1 VKPLRGG
8 VIAEVRPGSLAE
20 AAGLRPG
27 DRILSINGHPLRD
40 VIDYRF
46 YAAEEELEIV
56 AKHGA
61 GEPVPFRAERHY
73 DQDVGLEFTTPTFD
87 GIRRC
92 GNQCDF
98 CFICQMPPGLR
109 ASLYIK
115 DDDYRYSFLFG
126 NFITLTNL
134 NEGDWARIG
143 EQRLS
148 PLYVSVHATD
158 PELRARIL
166 GVPQTPDVA
175 TQLRRLG
182 ALGIEVHTQIVVT
195 PGLNDGPALERT
207 VQDLAALYPT
217 VVSIAVVPVGITRY
231 QSCGLRPLTAKEAA
245 SVVAR
250 IEPLQRAYRQ
260 RLGIGL
266 VYCSDEFYLMA
277 GLDLPLTE
285 AYDGFP
291 QLSNGVGLTRQL
303 LDDWTQAKHQGRQG
317 PGPCHGV
324 TLVCGTLIAPTMR
337 ALAAE
342 LTEWTG
348 TAVAVEAVSN
358 RFLGS
363 TTTVSGLLVGGDV
376 VCALQGKDLGDW
388 LVLPVVM
395 FNETDQLTLDSYGLE
410 DIEEQLGTRIA
421 LASRMSQVQ
430 SLLSRQLD
438 IRCSGRL
445 DVQD

>member
-1 VKPLRGG
+1 MKPLRGG
-8 VIAEVRPGSLAE
+8 LVAEVRPGSLAE

-56 AKHGA
+56 ARRDA
-61 GEPVPFRAERHY
+61 GEPVRFHAVRHY
-73 DQDVGLEFTTPTFD
+73 DQDLGLEFTMPTFD

-92 GNQCDF
+92 CNRCDF
-98 CFICQMPPGLR
+98 CFVCQMPPGLR
-109 ASLYIK
+109 ASLYVK

-134 NEGDWARIG
+134 KEEDWARIG

-158 PELRARIL
+158 PELRSKIL
-166 GVPQTPDVA
+166 GVPQTPDVVA
-175 TQLRRLG
+175 QLRRLG
-182 ALGIEVHTQIVVT
+182 ALGIDAHTQIVVT
-195 PGLNDGPALERT
+195 PGLNDGPALEQT
-207 VQDLAALYPT
+207 VQDLAGLYPT
-217 VVSIAVVPVGITRY
+217 VASIAVVPVGITRY

-250 IEPLQRAYRQ
+250 IEPFQRRYRR

-277 GLDLPLTE
+277 GLDLPSAR

-291 QLSNGVGLTRQL
+291 QLANGVGLTRQL
-303 LDDWTQAKHQGRQG
+303 LCDWGQAKHQGRQV
-317 PGPCHGV
+317 PGLSHRV
-324 TLVCGTLIAPTMR
+324 MLVCGTLIVPTMR
-337 ALAAE
+337 VLAAE

-348 TAVAVEAVSN
+348 AAVAVEAVPN
-358 RFLGS
+358 DFFGS
-363 TTTVSGLLVGGDV
+363 TVTVSGLLVGEDV
-376 VCALQGKDLGDW
+376 VGALQGKELGDW
-388 LVLPVVM
+388 LVLPAVM
-395 FNETDQLTLDSYGLE
+395 FNDTDQLTLDGYRLE
-410 DIEEQLGTRIA
+410 DIAERLGTRIA
-421 LASRMSQVQ
+421 LADRMSQVQ
-430 SLLSRQLD
+430 SLLRGQLD
-438 IRCSGRL
+438 IRCSGQ
-445 DVQD
+445 QD

>member
-1 VKPLRGG
+1 MKPLGG
-8 VIAEVRPGSLAE
+8 GIVAEVRPGSLAE

-56 AKHGA
+56 AKRDA
-61 GEPVPFRAERHY
+61 GEPVGFHVVRHY
-73 DQDVGLEFTTPTFD
+73 GQDLGLEFTTPTFD

-92 GNQCDF
+92 CNQCDF

-115 DDDYRYSFLFG
+115 DDDYRHSFLFG

-134 NEGDWARIG
+134 KEEDWARIG

-158 PELRARIL
+158 PALRAKIL
-166 GVPQTPDVA
+166 GVPQTPDVVS
-175 TQLRRLG
+175 QLRRLG
-182 ALGIEVHTQIVVT
+182 ALGIDVHTQIVVT
-195 PGLNDGPALERT
+195 PGLNDGPALEQT

-250 IEPLQRAYRQ
+250 IEPLQRGHRQ

-266 VYCSDEFYLMA
+266 IYCSDEFYLMA
-277 GLDLPLTE
+277 GLHLPSAK

-291 QLSNGVGLTRQL
+291 QLANGVGLTRQL
-303 LDDWTQAKHQGRQG
+303 LDDWGQAKHQGR
-317 PGPCHGV
+317 PGLGLCHRV
-324 TLVCGTLIAPTMR
+324 TLVCGTLIAATMR
-337 ALAAE
+337 VLAAE
-342 LTEWTG
+342 LTEARG
-348 TAVAVEAVSN
+348 TAIVVEAVPN
-358 RFLGS
+358 EFFGS
-363 TTTVSGLLVGGDV
+363 TVTVSGLLVGEDV
-376 VCALQGKDLGDW
+376 VRALQGKDLGDW
-388 LVLPVVM
+388 LVLPAVM
-395 FNETDQLTLDSYGLE
+395 FNDADQLTLDGYGLE
-410 DIEEQLGTRIA
+410 DIERRLGTPTA
-421 LASRMSQVQ
+421 LADRMSEVQ
-430 SLLSRQLD
+430 SLLRGQLN
-438 IRCSGRL
+438 IRCSER
-445 DVQD
+445 

>member
-1 VKPLRGG
+1 MKPLRGG
-8 VIAEVRPGSLAE
+8 VVAEVRPGSLAE
-20 AAGLRPG
+20 AAGLRAG
-27 DRILSINGHPLRD
+27 DRIVSINGHLLRD

-56 AKHGA
+56 ARRDA
-61 GEPVPFRAERHY
+61 GKPVRLHAERHY
-73 DQDVGLEFTTPTFD
+73 DQDLGLEFTTPTFD

-92 GNQCDF
+92 CNQCSF

-109 ASLYIK
+109 ASLYVR

-134 NEGDWARIG
+134 QEEDWGRIG
-143 EQRLS
+143 EQRLT

-158 PELRARIL
+158 PDLRAKIL
-166 GVPQTPDVA
+166 GVPQIPDVV

-182 ALGIEVHTQIVVT
+182 TLGIDVHTQIVLT
-195 PGLNDGPALERT
+195 PGLNDGPALEQT
-207 VQDLAALYPT
+207 VQDLGALYPR

-250 IEPLQRAYRQ
+250 IEPLQREYRR

-277 GLDLPLTE
+277 GLHLPSTE

-291 QLSNGVGLTRQL
+291 QLSNGVGLTREL
-303 LDDWTQAKHQGRQG
+303 LDDWGQAKQPGRQG
-317 PGPCHGV
+317 RGLCHRA

-337 ALAAE
+337 VLAAE

-348 TAVAVEAVSN
+348 TAVAVEAVPN
-358 RFLGS
+358 DFFGS
-363 TTTVSGLLVGGDV
+363 TVTVSGLLVGEDV
-376 VCALQGKDLGDW
+376 VSALQGKDLGDW
-388 LVLPVVM
+388 LILPTAM
-395 FNETDQLTLDSYGLE
+395 FNDTGQLTLDGYGLK
-410 DIEEQLGTRIA
+410 DIEERLGTRIA
-421 LASRMSQVQ
+421 LADRMSQVL
-430 SLLSRQLD
+430 SLVRGHLD
-438 IRCSGRL
+438 IRCTGR
-445 DVQD
+445 QD